1 MHVHVLVWFGY
12 YLSSVTSDV
21 DWLPVTQRID
31 FQIILIAFKIL
42 HSVALPYLSC
52 LISFISPSYYNL
64 FSTLDNTLLQSPSS
78 RSFKTSGDRASQ
90 VIELP
95 SMLFGIT

>member
-1 MHVHVLVWFGY
+1 MHVLVWFGY
-12 YLSSVTSDV
+12 YLSSVKSDV

-31 FQIILIAFKIL
+31 FQIILI
-42 HSVALPYLSC
+42 ALPYLSC